1 MKFNTTLIVLLFSIG
16 CKEMATNKE
25 IIKFEGNHLAMM
37 VNNLEATG
45 NFYSEILKIE
55 EIDIKSTGLPHRWFK
70 LNDGLE
76 VHLVGSEETL
86 PKKTKNNHLAI
97 QTGDINAIVTHL
109 QKEKIKFSDWF
120 GNINKIQE
128 RFDGVL
134 QVYLEDP
141 EGNWIEINQKSN

>member
-16 CKEMATNKE
+16 CKEMPTNKE

-76 VHLVGSEETL
+76 VHLV
-86 PKKTKNNHLAI
+86 
-97 QTGDINAIVTHL
+97 
-109 QKEKIKFSDWF
+109 
-120 GNINKIQE
+120 
-128 RFDGVL
+128 
-134 QVYLEDP
+134 
-141 EGNWIEINQKSN
+141 